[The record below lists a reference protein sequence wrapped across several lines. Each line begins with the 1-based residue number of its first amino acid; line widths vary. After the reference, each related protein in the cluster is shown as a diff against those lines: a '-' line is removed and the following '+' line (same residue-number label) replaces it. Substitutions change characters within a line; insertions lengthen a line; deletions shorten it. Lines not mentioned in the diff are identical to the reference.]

1 MTGSA
6 GQRRVPASFLEALE
20 IPLPPLEEQRR
31 IAAIL
36 DASQRISQ
44 LHAKRIIG
52 LSALRQSLYR
62 QLAGQPGSQLLSL
75 SSLAKITSGY
85 AFKAADFCER
95 GVHIIR
101 MSDLNGEYVDLEGSA
116 MVPPTAVAGLERFE
130 LFEGDILLGMSGSL
144 GKLGIVPRIPAGS
157 KVFLNQRVA
166 KISLQ
171 PESFI
176 SRALLI
182 EAIKSE
188 EYLAY
193 LERCAAGVAV
203 RNVSATQML
212 DHVVP
217 VPTPHEGHA
226 FAEQCRLI
234 SIQIRRSERC
244 MAKSAALQA
253 SLSTA
258 FGECNESHRS
268 QVP

>member
-1 MTGSA
+1 LG
-6 GQRRVPASFLEALE
+6 ALQ

-36 DASQRISQ
+36 DMGQRMRQ
-44 LHAKRIIG
+44 LHAKRTSS
-52 LSALRQSLYR
+52 LSTLRQSLYK
-62 QLAGQPGSQLLSL
+62 QLAVQPGSRLLSL

-101 MSDLNGEYVDLEGSA
+101 MSDLNGEYVDLVGSA

-157 KVFLNQRVA
+157 RVFLNQRVA
-166 KISLQ
+166 KISLLTG
-171 PESFI
+171 SSI
-176 SRALLI
+176 SRELLI
-182 EAIKSE
+182 EAIKSK
-188 EYLAY
+188 EYLTH

-212 DHVVP
+212 DCVVP
-217 VPTPHEGHA
+217 APTLHEGHA

-234 SIQIRRSERC
+234 SIQLRKTEHC
-244 MAKSAALQA
+244 MVQSAALQA
-253 SLSTA
+253 SLSTDLL
-258 FGECNESHRS
+258 GM
-268 QVP
+268 Q